1 MELRKNLEEERIEEQ
16 IKSKTKKNRRKHMFK
31 ARKQITEEKVED
43 FHWLYEKE

>member
-1 MELRKNLEEERIEEQ
+1 MENTRKRIE
-16 IKSKTKKNRRKHMFK
+16 IKGKKKRRKHMFK